1 MNFGIETNPPTKN
14 GEKNLLMKGVYGQ
27 SKD

>member
-1 MNFGIETNPPTKN
+1 MNFGNEINPPMKN

-27 SKD
+27 STD